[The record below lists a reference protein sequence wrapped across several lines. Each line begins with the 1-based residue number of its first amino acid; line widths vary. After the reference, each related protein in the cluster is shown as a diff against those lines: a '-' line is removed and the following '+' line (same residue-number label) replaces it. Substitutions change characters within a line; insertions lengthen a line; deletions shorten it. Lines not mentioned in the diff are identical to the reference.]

1 MEEYNPGK
9 ESIEKFL
16 ASRTG
21 LARIGSFSQLK
32 DKLNKDDKKLDFP
45 TFGMNLLLDEEL
57 LFSAATYVNLLPPVE
72 EAVEGLFYIKRPENL
87 LYFLLNENGNK
98 EWLQLGIGNTIGNNG
113 NNERYT
119 GTASIDV
126 GGIKRNDSFVNKT
139 YKEMFDALINP
150 ALYPRFTNP
159 SIRLQLNPNRT
170 LFKVGE
176 TANLNLKAIFDRGK
190 IEPAYGTSGFRSGE
204 ANSYVFIKDNV
215 EENTQTSSEKTYTIT
230 TNSTL
235 AVKANYNRGEQ
246 PKDSKNNNFD
256 NPLNAG
262 AIESQPI
269 RISFTLPIYHNG
281 ANQNNVVEQGLLP
294 LSQTELVVSYGR
306 NDRGKE
312 ETFHIPNSWNI
323 VKIQLQDIGGNWID
337 GNMNDWENNT
347 TTHDTHQYKTF
358 TDKRGLASQGPR
370 KVKFIWRYN

>member
-1 MEEYNPGK
+1 MEEYNP
-9 ESIEKFL
+9 
-16 ASRTG
+16 
-21 LARIGSFSQLK
+21 RIGSFSQLK

-159 SIRLQLNPNRT
+159 SIRLQSNPNRT

-204 ANSYVFIKDNV
+204 ANSYIFIKDNV
-215 EENTQTSSEKTYTIT
+215 EETAQTSNEKTYIIT

-235 AVKANYNRGEQ
+235 VVKAF
-246 PKDSKNNNFD
+246 KK
-256 NPLNAG
+256 
-262 AIESQPI
+262 
-269 RISFTLPIYHNG
+269 
-281 ANQNNVVEQGLLP
+281 
-294 LSQTELVVSYGR
+294 
-306 NDRGKE
+306 
-312 ETFHIPNSWNI
+312 
-323 VKIQLQDIGGNWID
+323 
-337 GNMNDWENNT
+337 
-347 TTHDTHQYKTF
+347 
-358 TDKRGLASQGPR
+358 
-370 KVKFIWRYN
+370 